1 MKTKE
6 LVIAVAFLIAGN
18 GLFAQEKMKVDTK
31 KSSIEWEGKKVGGKH
46 NGMIQLESGYLEMQ
60 DGKMVSGSFMVDMTS
75 ITNLDLK
82 NEGSNQKLVGHLK
95 SDDFFGVETYPT
107 AKFVLS
113 ESSEFVNG
121 KASVSGEITIKGK
134 TEKISFDVMKDGDA
148 YSAQV
153 EIDRS
158 KFDVRYGSKSFFN
171 NLGDKAI
178 NDIFTLQI
186 KLMLM

>member
-6 LVIAVAFLIAGN
+6 FAIAVALILAGN
-18 GLFAQEKMKVDTK
+18 GLLAQDKMKVDAK

-46 NGMIQLESGYLEMQ
+46 NGMIQLESGIIEMQ
-60 DGKMVSGSFMVDMTS
+60 GNKISGGTFVVDMSS

-82 NEGSNQKLVGHLK
+82 DEGTNQKLVGHLK
-95 SDDFFGVETYPT
+95 SDDFFGVEKYPT
-107 AKFVLS
+107 ATFALS

-121 KASVSGEITIKGK
+121 KATVSGEITIKGK
-134 TEKISFDVMKDGDA
+134 TEKISFDVMKDGET
-148 YSAQV
+148 YSANV

-171 NLGDKAI
+171 NLGDRAI
-178 NDIFTLQI
+178 NDIFTLNI
-186 KLMLM
+186 TLVVS